1 MPISYD
7 KPFLTI
13 GEQIQKLSRN
23 GLQFINPEEA
33 EKLLREIGYYRLSG
47 YWFNFREL
55 DSPST
60 YKTSKGKILQKR
72 KSTFR
77 ADSKFEDAVALYH
90 FVVVIFFMVLF

>member
-1 MPISYD
+1 
-7 KPFLTI
+7 
-13 GEQIQKLSRN
+13 
-23 GLQFINPEEA
+23 
-33 EKLLREIGYYRLSG
+33 IGYYRLSG

-77 ADSKFEDAVALYH
+77 ADSKFEDAVALYQFDDELRQKVFEGIRAIEISLRSEIGH
-90 FVVVIFFMVLF
+90 VLG